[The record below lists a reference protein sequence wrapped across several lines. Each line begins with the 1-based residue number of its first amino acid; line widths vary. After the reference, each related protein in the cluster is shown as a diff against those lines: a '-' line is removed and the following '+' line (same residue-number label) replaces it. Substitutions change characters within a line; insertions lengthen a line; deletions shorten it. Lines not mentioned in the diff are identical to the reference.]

1 MESEPPAET
10 EENRQQPVV
19 PASQTPGAREST
31 PGEVRVRFGLYGAGV
46 MMVTCFLVQA
56 VFNLTPNQTQR
67 ITELGI
73 LMGIGFV
80 LGWGFARIR
89 F

>member
-10 EENRQQPVV
+10 EENRQQPAAPV
-19 PASQTPGAREST
+19 PQRPGEREST

-46 MMVTCFLVQA
+46 MMVLCFLVQA
-56 VFNLTPNQTQR
+56 VFNLTPDQTQR

-73 LMGIGFV
+73 LMGIGYV